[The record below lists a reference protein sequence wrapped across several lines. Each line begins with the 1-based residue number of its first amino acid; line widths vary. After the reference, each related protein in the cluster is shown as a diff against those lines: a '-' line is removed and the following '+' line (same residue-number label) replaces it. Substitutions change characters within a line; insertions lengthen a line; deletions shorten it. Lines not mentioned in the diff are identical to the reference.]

1 MLALGL
7 SLGLSAGL
15 PGAPAHAAQYQG
27 FTFDEQ
33 IRLDNAELRLN
44 GLGMRAVFVIKAYA
58 AGLYLTQKADT
69 GEAALRAPGPKRI
82 QIRMMREA
90 TAADFQRALVSGMRK
105 NASEAELARL
115 HDRLLAFEQTLAAIG
130 TVKKGDTINLDWL
143 PGRGLVL
150 TVNGKVEGKP
160 VEGADFFGTLLE
172 IFVGDR
178 PVDANL
184 KKGLLGQPAG

>member
-15 PGAPAHAAQYQG
+15 LAMPAHAAQYQG

-69 GEAALRAPGPKRI
+69 GEAAVKAPGPKRI

-105 NASEAELARL
+105 NATEAELARL
-115 HDRLLAFEQTLAAIG
+115 HDRLLAFEQTLSAIG

-150 TVNGKVEGKP
+150 SVNGKVEGKP